1 MIRQIR
7 GVVPVV
13 HTPFLADDS
22 MDYASLEREM
32 QWALGLQIDGF
43 CTGMV
48 SELQRLTTAERN
60 QLHQWLGEFDRGA
73 RCFVASVGA
82 ESTTAA
88 VEFAKSAVNDG
99 ADAVMAI
106 PPSSVPL
113 SPDELK
119 EYFVAIV
126 EAIPVPV
133 IVQDASGYI
142 GAEIPLSVSCQLF
155 EKYGSERIMFKP
167 EANPLGTKL
176 SALRDA
182 TQGQAAIFEG
192 SGGISLMD
200 SYSRGIAGTIPG
212 MEFLE
217 QVIYVWKALEN
228 GDVDAAYRAWF
239 PLCALVSLQ
248 LQAGLDGFLAV
259 EKYIMKR
266 KGLFSTDRRRQPY
279 EWEMDKE
286 TCLELERLL
295 RFLSD

>member
-1 MIRQIR
+1 
-7 GVVPVV
+7 
-13 HTPFLADDS
+13 
-22 MDYASLEREM
+22 
-32 QWALGLQIDGF
+32 
-43 CTGMV
+43 MV

-217 QVIYVWKALEN
+217 QVICVWKALEN

-259 EKYIMKR
+259 EKYIMQR

-295 RFLSD
+295 RFLSH

>member
-7 GVVPVV
+7 GIVPVV
-13 HTPFLADDS
+13 HTPFLADDC

-32 QWALGLQIDGF
+32 QWALNLQIDGF

-48 SELQRLTTAERN
+48 SELQRLTAVERN
-60 QLHQWLGEFDRGA
+60 QLHQWLGEFDRGDK
-73 RCFVASVGA
+73 CFVASVGA
-82 ESTTAA
+82 ETKTAA

-106 PPSSVPL
+106 PPSSVVL
-113 SPDELK
+113 SAAELK
-119 EYFVAIV
+119 DYFAAIV
-126 EAIPVPV
+126 QAIPVPV
-133 IVQDASGYI
+133 IVQDASGYM
-142 GAEIPLSVSCQLF
+142 GAEIPLNVSCYLF
-155 EKYGSERIMFKP
+155 DKYGPERIMFKP
-167 EANPLGTKL
+167 EASPLGTKL

-200 SYSRGIAGTIPG
+200 SYSRGIVGTIPG

-217 QVIYVWKALEN
+217 QVICVWKALEN
-228 GDVDAAYRAWF
+228 DDLDAAYRAWF

-259 EKYIMKR
+259 EKYIMRR
-266 KGLFSTDRRRQPY
+266 KGLFTTDRRRQPY

-295 RFLSD
+295 RFLSH

>member
-1 MIRQIR
+1 
-7 GVVPVV
+7 
-13 HTPFLADDS
+13 

-32 QWALGLQIDGF
+32 QWALGLRIDGF

-48 SELQRLTTAERN
+48 SELPRLTADERN
-60 QLHQWLGEFDRGA
+60 QLHQWLGEFDRGDK
-73 RCFVASVGA
+73 CFVASVGA

-88 VEFAKSAVNDG
+88 VEFAQSAVNSG

-113 SPDELK
+113 PADKLAD
-119 EYFVAIV
+119 YFVGIV

-133 IVQDASGYI
+133 IVQDASGYV

-155 EKYGSERIMFKP
+155 EKYGPERIMFKP

-192 SGGISLMD
+192 SGGLSLMD
-200 SYSRGIAGTIPG
+200 SYARGIAGTIPG

-217 QVIYVWKALEN
+217 QVICVWKALQK

-259 EKYIMKR
+259 EKYIMHR
-266 KGLFSTDRRRQPY
+266 NGLFSTDRRRQPY
-279 EWEMDKE
+279 KWEMDEE
-286 TCLELERLL
+286 TRLELERLL
-295 RFLSD
+295 GFLYD